1 MSENELNHIDKLI
14 AEMNAKKDVADSIM
28 EEVEA
33 IKAALR
39 DKMAAAK
46 LDRLNTPNHS
56 ISYTEC
62 ERTSVDKQKLQNEFP
77 ALFGVVAKVSKYMVL
92 RIN

>member
-1 MSENELNHIDKLI
+1 MSENELNHIDRLI

-33 IKAALR
+33 IKAAIR

-56 ISYTEC
+56 VSYTEC
-62 ERTSVDKQKLQNEFP
+62 ERTSVDKQKLQSEYP
-77 ALFGVVAKVSKYMVL
+77 KLFGIVAKVSKYMVL
-92 RIN
+92 RIS

>member
-1 MSENELNHIDKLI
+1 MSENELNHIDRLI

-33 IKAALR
+33 IKAAIR
-39 DKMAAAK
+39 DKMVAAK

-62 ERTSVDKQKLQNEFP
+62 ERTSVDKKKLQSEYP
-77 ALFGVVAKVSKYMVL
+77 KLFGIVAKVSKYMVL
-92 RIN
+92 RIS

>member
-1 MSENELNHIDKLI
+1 MSENELNHIDRLI

-33 IKAALR
+33 IKAAIR

-56 ISYTEC
+56 VSYTGC
-62 ERTSVDKQKLQNEFP
+62 ERTSVDKQKPQSEYP
-77 ALFGVVAKVSKYMVL
+77 KLFGIVAKVSKYMVL
-92 RIN
+92 RIS